1 MLVYLAEGLRVSCSL
16 AYPKRVICFLTCGD
30 EVYLF
35 ILCEGSYFEEGA
47 VEGGRVLKTEG
58 C

>member
-16 AYPKRVICFLTCGD
+16 AYQKRVICFLTCSD
-30 EVYLF
+30 EFYIFL
-35 ILCEGSYFEEGA
+35 LCEGRYFEEDE